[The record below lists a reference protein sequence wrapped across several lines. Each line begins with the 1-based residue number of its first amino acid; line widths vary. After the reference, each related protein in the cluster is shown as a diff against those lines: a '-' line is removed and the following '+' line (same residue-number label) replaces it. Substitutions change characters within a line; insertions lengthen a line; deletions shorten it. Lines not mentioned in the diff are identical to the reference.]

1 MQTSGN
7 DGHWALEELGSVDLG
22 DKRRTARLIKLCGQL
37 SAKPESSI
45 NQACGDWAETKAAYR
60 FFQND
65 TVDVQTILAAHRAKT
80 AERAGQ
86 HRTVLA
92 IQDTSY
98 LVYTSHRQTTGLGKL
113 SLKKGKHVE
122 KIHSHGLVMHSCL
135 AVTTDGV
142 PLGLLD
148 QQIFAREE
156 APEDRPPHRKVL
168 PIEEKE
174 SYRWLAS
181 LKQAWP
187 VRGSAQLVTICD
199 READIYE
206 LFELSAQLA
215 APMLVRANYDRP
227 INNRSMYAEKDI
239 MKLWPH
245 LARHPCVGRFAVE
258 VPARRGTKHATPRP
272 PRIATVEMRFVAFT
286 LNPPKRLSSTSP
298 NLAMSAI
305 YVREQDPPAGEPPL
319 EWMLL
324 TNLPIATFAQ
334 AYEKVQWYCLRW
346 RIEMYHKV
354 LKSGF
359 RIEHC
364 RLGEAQRL
372 IRYVTVMSIIAWRL
386 FLLTLIARTH
396 PDAPCTT
403 LLTDQEWQVLYCT
416 VHRTTA
422 LPPQP
427 PTLHEAIIWIARL
440 GGFLARTNDGPPG
453 TISLWRGW
461 KRLTD
466 LTQGW
471 LLATGGATCG

>member
-1 MQTSGN
+1 MHTGEK
-7 DGHWALEELGSVDLG
+7 DGWAREEFESVDLG
-22 DKRRTARLIKLCGQL
+22 DKRRTARLIKLCGRL
-37 SAKPESSI
+37 AEMPESSI
-45 NQACGDWAETKAAYR
+45 NQACGSWAETKAAYR
-60 FFQND
+60 FFHNDNVEVQN
-65 TVDVQTILAAHRAKT
+65 ILAAHRAKT

-113 SLKKGKHVE
+113 SLKKGKRVE
-122 KIHSHGLVMHSCL
+122 KIHSQGLLMHSCL
-135 AVTTDGV
+135 AVTPAGL
-142 PLGLLD
+142 PLGLLA
-148 QQIFAREE
+148 QKIFARE
-156 APEDRPPHRKVL
+156 AVTEDQTMHRNVL

-174 SYRWLAS
+174 SYRWLES
-181 LKQAWP
+181 LKNS
-187 VRGSAQLVTICD
+187 RSMCGNTQLVTVCD

-206 LFELSAQLA
+206 LFQLSVELA
-215 APMLVRANYDRP
+215 APVLVRANYDRP
-227 INNRSMYAEKDI
+227 INKRSMYAEKDI
-239 MKLWPH
+239 VKLWAH
-245 LARHPCVGRFAVE
+245 LEQQPSAGSFAIE
-258 VPARRGTKHATPRP
+258 IPARRGTKHASPRA
-272 PRIATVEMRFVAFT
+272 PRVATVELRFVAFK
-286 LNPPKRLSSTSP
+286 LNPPKRLSAKLP
-298 NLAMSAI
+298 DLAMYAI
-305 YVREQDPPAGEPPL
+305 YVREKDPPADEQPL

-324 TNLPIATFAQ
+324 TNLTIENFAQ

-359 RIEHC
+359 HIEHC
-364 RLGEAQRL
+364 RLGDAQRL

-396 PDAPCTT
+396 PAAPCTT
-403 LLTDQEWQVLYCT
+403 LLTDHEWKVLYCK
-416 VHRTTA
+416 VNRTTA

-440 GGFLARTNDGPPG
+440 GGFLARKNDGQPG
-453 TISLWRGW
+453 TIPLWRGW

-471 LLATGGATCG
+471 LLATGDETCR

>member
-7 DGHWALEELGSVDLG
+7 DEWAREELGSVDLG
-22 DKRRTARLIKLCGQL
+22 DKRRTARLIKLCGRL
-37 SAKPESSI
+37 SAMPESSI

-60 FFQND
+60 FFGNDNVEVQN
-65 TVDVQTILAAHRAKT
+65 ILAAHRAKT
-80 AERAGQ
+80 AERVGQ

-92 IQDTSY
+92 IQDTRY
-98 LVYTSHRQTTGLGKL
+98 LVYTSHRHTTGLGKL
-113 SLKKGKHVE
+113 SLKKGQRVE

-135 AVTTDGV
+135 AVTTEGL

-148 QQIFAREE
+148 QQIFAREA
-156 APEDRPPHRKVL
+156 APADLPRHRNVL
-168 PIEEKE
+168 PIEKKE

-181 LKQAWP
+181 LKTAQP
-187 VRGSAQLVTICD
+187 VRGKTQLVTVCD

-206 LFELSAQLA
+206 LFQLSAALA
-215 APMLVRANYDRP
+215 APVVVRANYDRP
-227 INNRSMYAEKDI
+227 INKRSMYAEKDI
-239 MKLWPH
+239 VKLWPH
-245 LARHPCVGRFAVE
+245 LERQPCAGRFAIE
-258 VPARRGTKHATPRP
+258 VPARRGTKHPTPRA
-272 PRIATVEMRFVAFT
+272 PRVATVELQFVAFT
-286 LNPPKRLSSTSP
+286 LNPPKRLSSTLP

-305 YVREQDPPAGEPPL
+305 YVREKDPPAGEQPL

-324 TNLPIATFAQ
+324 TNLPIENFDQ
-334 AYEKVQWYCLRW
+334 AYEKVRWYCLKW

-396 PDAPCTT
+396 PEAPCTT
-403 LLTDQEWQVLYCT
+403 LLTDHEWKVLYCT
-416 VHRTTA
+416 VKNTTA
-422 LPPQP
+422 LPPKP
-427 PTLHEAIIWIARL
+427 PALREAVIWIARL
-440 GGFLARTNDGPPG
+440 GGFLARKNDGQPG
-453 TISLWRGW
+453 TILLWRGW

-471 LLATGGATCG
+471 RLAAGGEICG